1 MWWMFFQNLTQIFL
15 LFFYFSNFGKSL
27 QKKMLIWTMSLV
39 INVFFA
45 SRHKPMGLLQQWSAR
60 LLKLPPQNYSK
71 LPLEQFCWSY
81 YYFFTPRH
89 KLIPQHYI
97 LVYIFN
103 TNIIA
108 LIFYHVFCTSYFCNF
123 FRNGLI

>member
-1 MWWMFFQNLTQIFL
+1 MKCQIIEVT
-15 LFFYFSNFGKSL
+15 S
-27 QKKMLIWTMSLV
+27 
-39 INVFFA
+39 
-45 SRHKPMGLLQQWSAR
+45 
-60 LLKLPPQNYSK
+60 SK
-71 LPLEQFCWSY
+71 LFKAPSRTILLIILL
-81 YYFFTPRH
+81 FFTPRH

>member
-1 MWWMFFQNLTQIFL
+1 MVNVFPKFDTNIPFIFL
-15 LFFYFSNFGKSL
+15 FFKFW
-27 QKKMLIWTMSLV
+27 KKFAKKNADLNNVLGHKCLLCIKAQAYGAITTMKCQIIEVTS
-39 INVFFA
+39 
-45 SRHKPMGLLQQWSAR
+45 
-60 LLKLPPQNYSK
+60 SK
-71 LPLEQFCWSY
+71 LFKAPSRTILLIILL
-81 YYFFTPRH
+81 FFTPRH